1 MRKHDFF
8 CAKIHKKTVPSTI
21 LEVFM
26 DGHEISI
33 KISFDFIK
41 NSLLFAR
48 KRHTIKNR
56 GII

>member
-1 MRKHDFF
+1 MRERDFF

-33 KISFDFIK
+33 KISFDFKKIVCYLPEK
-41 NSLLFAR
+41 
-48 KRHTIKNR
+48 
-56 GII
+56 GIQ